1 MKFEL
6 VFFGGVSVKYRR
18 KHNSIESAR
27 TEAKRVLALIANA
40 AVHPAIIYG
49 AGLPEDGIRG

>member
-1 MKFEL
+1 M
-6 VFFGGVSVKYRR
+6 FGEMIVTGETFRSN
-18 KHNSIESAR
+18 NSIESAR